1 MRGAEQLAKDV
12 SQVAANKKAREK
24 AASEAKPKNE
34 SYLLEVQSA
43 ILSFSYLMLKEGYSV
58 NEIVNLFNEG
68 SLGIEDVYE
77 ILKQYDKSA
86 LVESI
91 NKDDN
96 YFYEQLEEINNV
108 FFLRDLEYQI

>member
-1 MRGAEQLAKDV
+1 MIA
-12 SQVAANKKAREK
+12 VAASKKAREK
-24 AASEAKPKNE
+24 AASESEAKPKNE

-43 ILSFSYLMLKEGYSV
+43 ILSFSYLMLKEGYSA
-58 NEIVNLFNEG
+58 NEIINLFNEE
-68 SLGIEDVYE
+68 SFGIEDVYE
-77 ILKQYDKSA
+77 ILEQYDKSA
-86 LVESI
+86 LVEGI

>member
-1 MRGAEQLAKDV
+1 
-12 SQVAANKKAREK
+12 
-24 AASEAKPKNE
+24 
-34 SYLLEVQSA
+34 
-43 ILSFSYLMLKEGYSV
+43 MLKEGYSV